1 MVYLC
6 VWLFLRV
13 CLQMNKHNVF
23 DYIIIGAGTAGCAIA
38 NRLARNG
45 YNLLLIEA
53 GSSDKNIFIRTPIGY
68 YKTIFNKKFSWNYW
82 TDEIASL
89 GNRKIFFPRGK
100 VLGGC
105 SSVNGLVY
113 IQGQPEDFD
122 NWESQGNKGWGWGSI
137 LPYFKTI
144 QAHNFYS
151 TINQPHPFCE
161 HFLNA
166 CENTG
171 IKRIQDFNTKDQE
184 GCGYFDLFVH
194 NGERSSSSSV
204 FIEPIKNF
212 LNLKLSLNS
221 LVHRILFDSD
231 KKAIGVEYSKKGKQ
245 ITAFATKE
253 IIISAGA
260 INSPKI
266 LQLSGIGNR
275 DYLKSLGIEIV
286 HELPGV
292 GENLQDHYQARLIYS
307 IKNIDSLNVST
318 RKISWKFKA
327 LAQYILNKQGPLAIG
342 AAQAG
347 AFIKSS
353 PSLQTPDL
361 QLHFI
366 PLSVEVPG
374 KNLHSF
380 SGITISVCQLRP
392 KSRGYVRITSSNPH
406 IPPCINPNYL
416 SDIFD
421 IETTIRGVRHC
432 RNIFSQ
438 SVVANY
444 IESEFEP
451 GIKIDTNQELLEFIK
466 ARGTTIFHPAGTCKM
481 GTDKNAVVDSNLKVH
496 GIKNLRVADTSIM
509 PTLISGNTSAAAL
522 MIGLKASDLILNNSP
537 EKL

>member
-1 MVYLC
+1 M
-6 VWLFLRV
+6 RV
-13 CLQMNKHNVF
+13 CLQMNESNIF

-38 NRLARNG
+38 NRLTRKG
-45 YNLLLIEA
+45 YNLLILEA
-53 GSSDKNIFIRTPIGY
+53 GDSDKNIFIRTPIGY
-68 YKTIFNKKFSWNYW
+68 YKTIFHKKLSWNYW
-82 TDEIASL
+82 TDKITSL
-89 GNRKIFFPRGK
+89 ENRKIFFPRGK

-122 NWESQGNKGWGWGSI
+122 AWESQGNKGWGWDSI
-137 LPYFKTI
+137 LPYFKII
-144 QAHNFYS
+144 QEHNFYS
-151 TINQPHPFCE
+151 KINQPHPFCE
-161 HFLNA
+161 HFLKA
-166 CENTG
+166 CENIG

-194 NGERSSSSSV
+194 NGKRSSSSSI
-204 FIEPIKNF
+204 FIEPIKDF
-212 LNLKLSLNS
+212 LNLKISLNS
-221 LVHRILFDSD
+221 LVHKILFDSD
-231 KKAIGVEYSKKGKQ
+231 KKAIGVEYSKRGKQ
-245 ITAFATKE
+245 RIAFAAKE
-253 IIISAGA
+253 IIVSAGA

-266 LQLSGIGNR
+266 LQLSGIGSS

-307 IKNIDSLNVST
+307 VKNIDSLNILT
-318 RKISWKFKA
+318 RKISWKFRA

-347 AFIKSS
+347 AFMKSS

-374 KNLHSF
+374 KTLHSF
-380 SGITISVCQLRP
+380 SGVTISVCQLRP
-392 KSRGYVRITSSNPH
+392 KSRGHVIITSSNPE

-416 SDIFD
+416 SDTFD
-421 IETTIRGVRHC
+421 IETTIQGVKHC
-432 RNIFSQ
+432 RNIFNQ
-438 SVVANY
+438 STVANY

-451 GIKIDTNQELLEFIK
+451 GTKIETDQELLEFIK

-481 GTDKNAVVDSNLKVH
+481 GTDKNAVVDNNLKVY

-509 PTLISGNTSAAAL
+509 PSLISGNTNAAAL

-537 EKL
+537 